1 MTAAATRIT
10 LRDLP
15 LDTLEHRLARGLR
28 LHIGPFVV
36 CLAARDPVLA
46 ACLAAHYPDYP
57 LAPDDSFADARIT
70 LRDQGRWARW
80 RRHPRAISLEDGGHF
95 AHFPAE
101 QLLAQIEW
109 GMNWCI
115 AMRANHYLMLHG
127 GVVARE
133 EGAMILP
140 GVPGAGKSTLTAY
153 LMHRGWRLFSDEF
166 TLLAPDSLVL
176 QPFPRLIPLKNES
189 IDVIGREVPEARF
202 GPRIPNTRKGL
213 VAHLCPGTEH
223 LRRMQEGARPRLIVF
238 PRYAAGAPTELSVL
252 PKAEAFAELTNNAFN
267 YVLLGA
273 QGFELVADL
282 VDATRCYRLRYSD
295 LADAN
300 RLLMILMSKSI
311 PTDES
316 PRLTV

>member
-1 MTAAATRIT
+1 MTAAEKRTT

-15 LDTLEHRLARGLR
+15 REALAQRLARGLR
-28 LHIGPFVV
+28 LHVGPFVV
-36 CLAARDPVLA
+36 CFTARDPVLA

-57 LAPDDSFADARIT
+57 LAPDDSFADARIA

-80 RRHPRAISLEDGGHF
+80 RGHPRVISLEDDGNF
-95 AHFPAE
+95 ARFPAE

-109 GMNWCI
+109 GLNWCI
-115 AMRANHYLMLHG
+115 AMRANQYLMLHG

-140 GVPGAGKSTLTAY
+140 GLPGAGKSTLTAY

-166 TLLAPDSLVL
+166 TLLAPDSRML

-189 IDVIGREVPEARF
+189 IDVIAREVPEARF

-213 VAHLCPGTEH
+213 VAHLCPGAEH
-223 LRRMQEGARPRLIVF
+223 LRRMHESAGPRLIVF
-238 PRYAAGAPTELSVL
+238 PRYVAGAQTELSTV
-252 PKAEAFAELTNNAFN
+252 PAAEAFAELTNNAFN

-300 RLLMILMSKSI
+300 AHLTALMRAMA
-311 PTDES
+311 D
-316 PRLTV
+316 